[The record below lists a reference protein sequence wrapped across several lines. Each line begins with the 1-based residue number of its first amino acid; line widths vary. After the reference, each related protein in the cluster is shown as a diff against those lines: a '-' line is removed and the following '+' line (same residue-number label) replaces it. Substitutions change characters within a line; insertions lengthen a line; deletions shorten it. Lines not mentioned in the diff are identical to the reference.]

1 MKHKTYIYGRT
12 LNIDF
17 REICSPEEGLPAQ
30 MASLVRE
37 LINTDA
43 ISNGDIDRPRY
54 LFVRNSGQV
63 LFGLGFNHRQ
73 YLQKELQT
81 DFSGRR
87 GLRSFVGIVIEES
100 EFDSLQSIPIDT
112 DFYINL
118 YLKYVSDVWNLE
130 DRPKNRKV
138 IVSDITE
145 HEPMNNWCKLDGN
158 ISFNTDNTVCRFF
171 NPADESRILSSI
183 KRCSSDILI
192 GLNVESHVLTALR
205 RFKVN
210 ISNALCLDTKIEH
223 DYELIAEGH
232 NEKQEKN
239 SMVDSKNLMSINW
252 GEDDM
257 ANSSQVD
264 RDKSSFGVTY
274 EDDKS
279 IRNSRQKDASV
290 IGISEE
296 NSNSITNNGC
306 SPKKD
311 YRLKVIVLGAIA
323 VFIVG
328 FMLGRCS
335 KSSQTNPQKSVSGD
349 TVKTVKN
356 IQKK

>member
-118 YLKYVSDVWNLE
+118 GS
-130 DRPKNRKV
+130 
-138 IVSDITE
+138 
-145 HEPMNNWCKLDGN
+145 
-158 ISFNTDNTVCRFF
+158 
-171 NPADESRILSSI
+171 SSI
-183 KRCSSDILI
+183 
-192 GLNVESHVLTALR
+192 
-205 RFKVN
+205 
-210 ISNALCLDTKIEH
+210 
-223 DYELIAEGH
+223 
-232 NEKQEKN
+232 
-239 SMVDSKNLMSINW
+239 
-252 GEDDM
+252 
-257 ANSSQVD
+257 
-264 RDKSSFGVTY
+264 
-274 EDDKS
+274 
-279 IRNSRQKDASV
+279 
-290 IGISEE
+290 
-296 NSNSITNNGC
+296 
-306 SPKKD
+306 
-311 YRLKVIVLGAIA
+311 
-323 VFIVG
+323 
-328 FMLGRCS
+328 
-335 KSSQTNPQKSVSGD
+335 
-349 TVKTVKN
+349 
-356 IQKK
+356 